1 MTSVA
6 DFLLPDLGEGLSE
19 AEVISWR
26 VSPGDRVTVD
36 QVIAEVETAKAVV
49 EVPVPYAGVVAALHA
64 KPGSVVS
71 VGQPLITVTEDATA
85 GFGEPGFGEPGVREP
100 GVREPGFREPGV
112 VVPEQVPA
120 ADDGGGVD
128 GDGGEEA
135 SGSVL
140 IGYGTTVAQARTR
153 RGRRR
158 GAVGARSSASAPV
171 PAASAGAE
179 SAAVPIASAAPDSS
193 AVPTAPAPQA
203 SVGVAAPER
212 PGRVAVISPLVR
224 KEARDAG
231 LDLTALTATGPDGV
245 LSRRDVRAAIAELAR
260 RQQPDVVDASAAADA
275 SYAGAGVN
283 GTGGTVTGGAGFASA
298 GVNGTGGAGAADAS
312 YAGAGVNG
320 TGGAGAGATGTGER
334 RIPLRGAR
342 RAVAEKLSRSRRE
355 IPEAT
360 VWVDVDATDLVETR
374 RALNAADSSRPVSLL
389 ALLARFTILGL
400 RHYPE
405 LNARI
410 EDDEIVV
417 PEAVNL
423 GFAAQTDHGLVV
435 PVVHD
440 AHRLTTRDLSARLAE
455 RTTAARDRRL
465 SPADLAGGTFTV
477 NNYGVF
483 GVDGSAA
490 IINHPEVA
498 ILGMGR
504 VIDRPWVMDGQLT
517 VRKVTELTLSFDHRA
532 CDGGTAGGFLRYVA
546 DCIESPA
553 VALGDM

>member
-1 MTSVA
+1 MA

-64 KPGSVVS
+64 TPGSVIS
-71 VGQPLITVTEDATA
+71 VGQPLITVTEDASASDGAT
-85 GFGEPGFGEPGVREP
+85 
-100 GVREPGFREPGV
+100 GFREPGV

-120 ADDGGGVD
+120 GDDAGQVD
-128 GDGGEEA
+128 GVEEP

-140 IGYGTTVAQARTR
+140 IGYGTTAAQPRTR

-158 GAVGARSSASAPV
+158 GAAGAPTAPTALSAP
-171 PAASAGAE
+171 AATSM
-179 SAAVPIASAAPDSS
+179 PSAAP
-193 AVPTAPAPQA
+193 APSGP
-203 SVGVAAPER
+203 AAPER
-212 PGRVAVISPLVR
+212 PRRVAVISPLAR

-231 LDLTALTATGPDGV
+231 VDLTGLAGTGPDGV
-245 LSRRDVRAAIAELAR
+245 VSRQDIRAAIAAQAMRE
-260 RQQPDVVDASAAADA
+260 QQAVALDA
-275 SYAGAGVN
+275 
-283 GTGGTVTGGAGFASA
+283 GGAG
-298 GVNGTGGAGAADAS
+298 TGAADT
-312 YAGAGVNG
+312 GV
-320 TGGAGAGATGTGER
+320 TGMGER

-342 RAVAEKLSRSRRE
+342 RAVADKLSRSRRE

-360 VWVDVDATDLVETR
+360 VWVDVDATDLVGTR
-374 RALNAADSSRPVSLL
+374 RALNAADSARPVSLL

-400 RHYPE
+400 RRYPE

-410 EDDEIVV
+410 EQDEIIV
-417 PEAVNL
+417 PDAVNL
-423 GFAAQTDHGLVV
+423 GFAAQTEHGLVV

-455 RTTAARDRRL
+455 RTAAARDRRL

-504 VIDRPWVMDGQLT
+504 VIDRPWAVDGQLT

-546 DCIESPA
+546 DCIESPTT
-553 VALGDM
+553 ALGDM

>member
-1 MTSVA
+1 MS
-6 DFLLPDLGEGLSE
+6 L
-19 AEVISWR
+19 
-26 VSPGDRVTVD
+26 
-36 QVIAEVETAKAVV
+36 
-49 EVPVPYAGVVAALHA
+49 
-64 KPGSVVS
+64 
-71 VGQPLITVTEDATA
+71 AT
-85 GFGEPGFGEPGVREP
+85 
-100 GVREPGFREPGV
+100 
-112 VVPEQVPA
+112 
-120 ADDGGGVD
+120 
-128 GDGGEEA
+128 
-135 SGSVL
+135 
-140 IGYGTTVAQARTR
+140 
-153 RGRRR
+153 
-158 GAVGARSSASAPV
+158 
-171 PAASAGAE
+171 
-179 SAAVPIASAAPDSS
+179 
-193 AVPTAPAPQA
+193 
-203 SVGVAAPER
+203 PER
-212 PGRVAVISPLVR
+212 RGRVAVISPIVR

-231 LDLTALTATGPDGV
+231 LDLTALTGTGPDGV
-245 LSRRDVRAAIAELAR
+245 LSRQDVREAISELTM
-260 RQQPDVVDASAAADA
+260 RQRPAVEDADASAAMT
-275 SYAGAGVN
+275 GAN
-283 GTGGTVTGGAGFASA
+283 GTGGNG
-298 GVNGTGGAGAADAS
+298 GTG
-312 YAGAGVNG
+312 V
-320 TGGAGAGATGTGER
+320 GATGTGER

-342 RAVAEKLSRSRRE
+342 RAVADKLSRSRRE

-360 VWVDVDATDLVETR
+360 VWVDVDATDLVDTR

-400 RHYPE
+400 RRYPE

-417 PEAVNL
+417 PDAVNL

-440 AHRLTTRDLSARLAE
+440 AHWLTTRDLSARLAE
-455 RTTAARDRRL
+455 RTAAARDRRL

-504 VIDRPWVMDGQLT
+504 VIDRPWVVDGQLT